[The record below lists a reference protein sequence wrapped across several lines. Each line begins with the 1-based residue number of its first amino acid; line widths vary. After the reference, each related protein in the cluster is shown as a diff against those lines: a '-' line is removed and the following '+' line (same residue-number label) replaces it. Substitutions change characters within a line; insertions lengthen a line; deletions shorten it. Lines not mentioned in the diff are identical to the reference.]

1 MISDDRDR
9 MILTS
14 IFIEKKDYDVVCSE
28 LKITEVQFK
37 KFKKDAI
44 KEIKNKIFKAKS

>member
-1 MISDDRDR
+1 

-28 LKITEVQFK
+28 LKITEEQFK
-37 KFKKDAI
+37 KIKKDAI
-44 KEIKNKIFKAKS
+44 KELKRIIFKNKAKQSHEY